1 MFDLE
6 EQKQAAFAKYE
17 ANHAA
22 RRQQDAEDMARWQ
35 SDRQELLTNLIP
47 ATADHSSFWLGGWLR
62 KGGEI
67 TAFVNMKTSR
77 RHIAVRDIAVP
88 PLFATMALQILVPVG
103 VTVTYLDPANEF
115 GKAGHN
121 LLFFVDGFSSVGPGR
136 DQRDLAFCYADTY
149 LPGVEPLAEGN

>member
-22 RRQQDAEDMARWQ
+22 RRQQDAEDVARWYAE
-35 SDRQELLTNLIP
+35 SKELLTNLIP
-47 ATADHSSFWLGGWLR
+47 ATADHSAFWLDGWLR

-67 TAFVNMKTSR
+67 TAFVNMRTPTR
-77 RHIAVRDIAVP
+77 YVAVRDIALP
-88 PLFATMALQILVPVG
+88 PFCTWQALHIIVPVG
-103 VTVTYLDPANEF
+103 VTVTYLDPANEL

-121 LLFFVDGFSSVGPGR
+121 LLFFVDGFSSIGPGSDR
-136 DQRDLAFCYADTY
+136 HGLAFCYADTY